1 MFDQHF
7 EYLLYISLGF
17 ARFPNPHPLF
27 VERNTTN
34 TRWREISWCRK
45 SVSRRSAIFGQV
57 NPRAGLIAS
66 FNRGRWAVGLII

>member
-27 VERNTTN
+27 VEQNTAN
-34 TRWREISWCRK
+34 TRWREISWWRK